1 MTLPTNMPNEY
12 SGTEQ
17 GVLFNARSTTAAA
30 IDLSAQMDATPLNPV
45 GCVTRYNGN
54 LYRYVYLASGT
65 TVKGA
70 PAYWVT
76 TKIDPSLGLFH
87 VAAANASTADD
98 NCFAGVFLAAAIT
111 VARYI
116 WIQVAGVNSDL
127 HVDDGAAIGERLVV
141 SSSDT
146 FTHVNNTVSGPNL
159 AVGVVTEA
167 EGGTTSG
174 ICSAIILG
182 PAGF

>member
-1 MTLPTNMPNEY
+1 MTLPTNQPLEY

-17 GVLFNARSTTAAA
+17 GVFMNGRSTSSIA
-30 IDLSAQMDATPLNPV
+30 IDISCQADATPLNPV

-54 LYRYVYLASGT
+54 LYRYVYLYSGT

-76 TKIDPSLGLFH
+76 TYMDPALGLWY
-87 VAAANASTADD
+87 VSATNGASAAD
-98 NCFAGVFLAAAIT
+98 NCFAGVFLKAGIT
-111 VARYI
+111 TSRYI
-116 WIQVAGVNSDL
+116 WIQVAGINNDL
-127 HVDDGAAIGERLVV
+127 HVDDGAAIGERLLA

-146 FTHVNNTVSGPNL
+146 FVHCNDTVSGPNL
-159 AVGVVTEA
+159 FVGQITEA

-174 ICSAIILG
+174 ICSAVILG
-182 PAGF
+182 PFGF

>member
-1 MTLPTNMPNEY
+1 MTLPTNQPNEY

-17 GVLFNARSTTAAA
+17 GVFLNGRTVGTGAV
-30 IDLSAQMDATPLNPV
+30 DLSLQIDASPLNPV

-54 LYRYVYLASGT
+54 LYRYVKLASGV

-76 TKIDPSLGLFH
+76 TAIDPALGLFS
-87 VAAANASTADD
+87 VTPTNGASAAD

-111 VARYI
+111 VGSYC

-127 HVDDGAAIGERLVV
+127 HVDDGAAIGERLVA
-141 SSSDT
+141 SSTNT
-146 FTHVNNTVSGPNL
+146 FTHVNDTVSGPNL
-159 AVGVVTEA
+159 TVGAVTEA